1 MLSAWLQQKERA
13 SNTEELLDHLIEII
27 ENNDSRFSLEWS
39 VGGETITMEIYDK
52 LKDIGYAAKIYPI
65 EYDENDE
72 PINL

>member
-1 MLSAWLQQKERA
+1 MNNIDKQKERA
-13 SNTEELLDHLIEII
+13 
-27 ENNDSRFSLEWS
+27 
-39 VGGETITMEIYDK
+39 IYDK